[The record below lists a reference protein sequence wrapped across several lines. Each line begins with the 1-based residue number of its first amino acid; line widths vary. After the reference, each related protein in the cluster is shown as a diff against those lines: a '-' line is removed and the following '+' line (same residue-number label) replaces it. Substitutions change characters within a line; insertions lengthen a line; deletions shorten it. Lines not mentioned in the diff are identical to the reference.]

1 MGVIVDTSEASLDE
15 RFERWAAAHR
25 LMFPSLE
32 MAQSSDGPFSGK
44 MWAYDLGGGSLA
56 RLTADASVI
65 RRTRRTI
72 SADDSGWIHL
82 ALQLRGTSAVSQ
94 DDRASVISPGD
105 LTSYG
110 SWIPYQFEALTSF
123 DLLVVTLP
131 REMLHPHVERTR
143 RRTATVFQ
151 GSTGVG
157 RVIRPVL
164 VELLRGLQDG
174 TIRQSDA
181 ELAESLLDLVHA
193 LHANRATAGRPERRS
208 SRLLRMQIQR
218 FVDAHLGDPHLSRE
232 TIAQRHFISMS
243 YLDKLFAA
251 EGTSPWRY
259 IRDRRLDRCRRD
271 LADLS
276 LKTDS
281 ILEIASRWGFSNPAH
296 FSRTFSSVYGQSPR
310 EFRRDARTSY
320 RGGARGAD
328 A

>member
-1 MGVIVDTSEASLDE
+1 VGVIVDTTEETPEE
-15 RFERWAAAHR
+15 RFDCWAAAHR

-32 MAQSSDGPFSGK
+32 MTQTSDGPFSGK
-44 MWAYDLGGGSLA
+44 MSAYELGAGSLA

-72 SADDSGWIHL
+72 GADDSGWLHL

-94 DDRASVISPGD
+94 DDRTSVMTPGD
-105 LTSYG
+105 LTSFG
-110 SWIPYQFEALTSF
+110 SWVPYEFAALTSF
-123 DLLVVTLP
+123 DLLVVSLP

-143 RRTATVFQ
+143 RRTATVFKS
-151 GSTGVG
+151 STGVG
-157 RVIRPVL
+157 RVMRPVL

-193 LHANRATAGRPERRS
+193 LHANGATAGRPERRS
-208 SRLLRMQIQR
+208 SCLLRARIQR
-218 FVDAHLGDPHLSRE
+218 FIDAHLDDPRLSRE

-243 YLDKLFAA
+243 YLDKLFEA

-259 IRDRRLDRCRRD
+259 IRDKRLDRCRRD

-276 LKTDS
+276 LRTDS
-281 ILEIASRWGFSNPAH
+281 ILDIASRWGFSNPAH
-296 FSRTFSSVYGQSPR
+296 FSRTFRSVYDQSPR
-310 EFRRDARTSY
+310 EFRRDAHTSD
-320 RGGARGAD
+320 RDGARGAD